1 MVLWIIIICI
11 LAFVAILCWF
21 TISDF
26 NPGLEEPVKI
36 TGEGISCNDNYD
48 TLSLVTWNIGY
59 AGLGQ
64 KMDFFYEG
72 GNQVRP
78 SYANY
83 SNYQDGILNTLI
95 KIKSCD
101 FLLLQEVDQRAKR
114 SYYGNQVEA
123 INKVFPA
130 YASMFA
136 INYFS
141 KYVPVPVKEPMGY
154 VRSGIMTLS
163 HFTPSGASRHSFRSD
178 YSWPKKLFMLD
189 RCYLI
194 ARYMNSVGHELVVI
208 NTHNSA
214 FADAAMLRDKE
225 LGILRTVMEKEY
237 AKGNY
242 VIIGGDWNQNPL
254 PFNEFL
260 ITSGDMMKKIDPP
273 IPMDFLPT
281 GWQWAFDP
289 SQPTNRDVNEPYVHG
304 KAKTTIID
312 FFVLSPNIELIDV
325 KTLVDGFA
333 FSDHQPV
340 YMKIRLIK

>member
-1 MVLWIIIICI
+1 
-11 LAFVAILCWF
+11 
-21 TISDF
+21 
-26 NPGLEEPVKI
+26 
-36 TGEGISCNDNYD
+36 
-48 TLSLVTWNIGY
+48 
-59 AGLGQ
+59 
-64 KMDFFYEG
+64 
-72 GNQVRP
+72 
-78 SYANY
+78 
-83 SNYQDGILNTLI
+83 
-95 KIKSCD
+95 
-101 FLLLQEVDQRAKR
+101 VDQRAKR
-114 SYYGNQVEA
+114 SYYANQMEA
-123 INKVFPA
+123 IGKVFQE

-141 KYVPVPVKEPMGY
+141 KFVPVPVEEPMGY

-163 HFTPSGASRHSFRSD
+163 HFKPSGASRHSFRSD

-194 ARYMNSVGHELVVI
+194 ARFKYSDGHELVVV

-214 FADAAMLRDKE
+214 FADAAMFREKE

-254 PFNEFL
+254 HFDEL
-260 ITSGDMMKKIDPP
+260 LVLSGDVVKKIDPP
-273 IPMDFLPT
+273 IPMDFLPS

-304 KAKTTIID
+304 RTKTTNID

-325 KTLVDGFA
+325 KTLADGFT

-340 YMKIRLIK
+340 YLKIRLIK